1 MKRATFIPASINP
14 SSVGISQ
21 QAGPNV
27 HTIFVLRL
35 DTSDAEV
42 IDDRVMLE
50 PRSSG
55 PEADV

>member
-1 MKRATFIPASINP
+1 
-14 SSVGISQ
+14 
-21 QAGPNV
+21 V

-42 IDDRVMLE
+42 IDERVMLE

-55 PEADV
+55 PEADVWDCMMILGWLLVVGCRR